1 MFRNLS
7 CNTGKEHVCR
17 FVACGRNERFNFVVM
32 QLQGRNLAELRRT
45 SSGGRGA
52 FSLSTTLRLGFQMLR
67 AIRSI
72 HQVGFLHRDIKPSN
86 FAVGRLPS
94 NCRTVYMLDFGL
106 ARQYVVAAGR
116 QGEPG
121 VPAGDQ
127 QPGYEVR
134 RPRSAAGFRGTVR
147 YASVNAHRNR
157 EMGRHD
163 DLWSLLYMLAE
174 FSSGQL
180 PWRKIKDKEQVGQ
193 MKEKLDNRLLLK
205 QLPTDFRL
213 FLEHIQQLSY
223 FDAPDYDMLEQIF
236 ERCIGRRNIRPDD
249 PFDWELNDIEKR
261 LREPLPP
268 LPVKLAQPEETG
280 SGLARQPTADAA
292 QKPNNHLATRTPS
305 NMNGLAHPMASGDAE
320 LAVNGAPS
328 PNRPTTSPT
337 PDQMVIGISTGTI
350 GAIATSGPAFGLS
363 NHPTGAAGATASG
376 LAVASGPTL
385 APTIITTSTA
395 GSNAASSQQRKSVAP
410 FAPFSCFSNQ
420 SSQTTVGRCMRNR
433 ALNRSFSRL
442 SVARSVDNTLE
453 SLRVCS
459 SISSA
464 APCPST
470 TSNAGTTPTT
480 TPITTGR
487 SNRTSGTRSGSR
499 TPAAVSH
506 STPSSSRSW
515 FWTRWT
521 SSGRTSGSSTTSSQS
536 RPPTALHNPSR
547 RSSTSTAALFQSPND
562 YSANSS
568 TARRS
573 RSMQRT
579 SPPVLLTAYRP
590 LPASPI
596 SLTNQM
602 LLNPSQPA
610 RPLSPSA
617 PRIRPRSEQ
626 RPMTSTVNSK
636 SQHLPFTFQRVF

>member
-1 MFRNLS
+1 
-7 CNTGKEHVCR
+7 
-17 FVACGRNERFNFVVM
+17 M

-86 FAVGRLPS
+86 FAVGRML
-94 NCRTVYMLDFGL
+94 NNIRTVYMLDFGL

-205 QLPTDFRL
+205 QLPTDFRA
-213 FLEHIQQLSY
+213 FLEHITQLSY
-223 FDAPDYDMLEQIF
+223 FDSPDYDMLEQIF

-268 LPVKLAQPEETG
+268 LPVKLAQAEETG
-280 SGLARQPTADAA
+280 SGLGRKPAAEHAMQMQMQMNAADA
-292 QKPNNHLATRTPS
+292 QHLARLGLTGRVG
-305 NMNGLAHPMASGDAE
+305 NGAGQGRRDPQQLDANTGAPTTVRMATSSTLDQLGQCSPATN
-320 LAVNGAPS
+320 ATMATGAPS
-328 PNRPTTSPT
+328 TR
-337 PDQMVIGISTGTI
+337 
-350 GAIATSGPAFGLS
+350 
-363 NHPTGAAGATASG
+363 
-376 LAVASGPTL
+376 
-385 APTIITTSTA
+385 
-395 GSNAASSQQRKSVAP
+395 GSNTSAMMHNMATTNSNVINNTGSTTMIGSQRKSVAP
-410 FAPFSCFSNQ
+410 FVAPFSCLSTPANAT
-420 SSQTTVGRCMRNR
+420 SSSPTTANVARGCMRAR
-433 ALNRSFSRL
+433 ALNQSFSRL
-442 SVARSVDNTLE
+442 SVARSFDATLE
-453 SLRVCS
+453 SMRVCS

-464 APCPST
+464 AACPSI
-470 TSNAGTTPTT
+470 TSAVHHGNLSTATQL
-480 TPITTGR
+480 
-487 SNRTSGTRSGSR
+487 TSTS
-499 TPAAVSH
+499 AH
-506 STPSSSRSW
+506 SAHSSQSRSW
-515 FWTRWT
+515 FWTRWI
-521 SSGRTSGSSTTSSQS
+521 SSGRTSGSSTTTTTTTSSQS
-536 RPPTALHNPSR
+536 RPPTAFHHPSR
-547 RSSTSTAALFQSPND
+547 RSSVTQSSMTRHAADVTSG
-562 YSANSS
+562 
-568 TARRS
+568 RRS
-573 RSMQRT
+573 RSVQRT

-590 LPASPI
+590 LPGSPI

-602 LLNPSQPA
+602 LLNPSHHHA
-610 RPLSPSA
+610 RSPSPSA

-626 RPMTSTVNSK
+626 RLTSNASTTASK
-636 SQHLPFTFQRVF
+636 PHPLLPFTFQRVF